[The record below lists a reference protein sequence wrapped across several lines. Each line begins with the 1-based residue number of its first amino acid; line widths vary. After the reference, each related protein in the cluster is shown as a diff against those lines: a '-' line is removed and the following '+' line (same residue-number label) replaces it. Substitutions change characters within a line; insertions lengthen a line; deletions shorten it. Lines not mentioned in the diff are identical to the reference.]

1 MKQIKCE
8 MCGNNDLI
16 KQDGLF
22 VCQYCGAKYTVDEA
36 RKLMIDGPVDVSG
49 SSVKIDDSDRLGN
62 YYQMAESAFTAK
74 NYKETESYCNK
85 ILESTPTDY
94 KAWLLK
100 GRAAIMQAD
109 VKSFRIDE
117 MIACFDK
124 AKSYNPT
131 IINEIA
137 SYLYHGV
144 VYVWDN
150 VIVRM
155 YETIAN
161 PPKQLWLD
169 FTASGDSIIK
179 YIEQSISMSEDEIC
193 EKYNSMI
200 KIADQIISSSG
211 CDYDPSTQTTTY
223 YKPDQKSIFDYKNK
237 ILDWKYEIIQRDPN
251 FEIVK
256 VNSMPQDKILPAII
270 FSLVCM
276 AFIIFTVLS
285 LI

>member
-85 ILESTPTDY
+85 ILESTPTDN

-100 GRAAIMQAD
+100 GRSAIMQAD
-109 VKSFRIDE
+109 VKNFRIDE

-211 CDYDPSTQTTTY
+211 CEYDPSTQTTTHY
-223 YKPDQKSIFDYKNK
+223 QPDQKSIFNYKNK
-237 ILDWKYEIIQRDPN
+237 ILDWKNEIIQRDPN

-276 AFIIFTVLS
+276 AFVIFTVLS

>member
-100 GRAAIMQAD
+100 GRSAIMQAD
-109 VKSFRIDE
+109 VKNFRIDE

-211 CDYDPSTQTTTY
+211 CEYDPSTQTTTHY
-223 YKPDQKSIFDYKNK
+223 QPDQKSIFNYKNK
-237 ILDWKYEIIQRDPN
+237 ILDWKNEIIQRDPN

-276 AFIIFTVLS
+276 AFVIFTVLS